1 MEQCRYEVSMKN
13 IIIRKLIHELNDDY
27 EKTGLSRTVELE
39 GVVVMRKLL

>member
-1 MEQCRYEVSMKN
+1 MKN

-27 EKTGLSRTVELE
+27 LDYEKTGLSRTVEQE